1 MNSPFKALF
10 LAPQVCR
17 EDGEQRR
24 RGPGDAGAEGVA
36 RRPAHPQHGEER
48 GGVHVAA
55 RPQTSPGP
63 GIEGPPTPQTP
74 PLPPLAKV
82 KRGNS
87 ALSRVHRFDFR
98 GLGQFTWYLFTHVAL
113 LSAKLMD
120 WSLNWKQ

>member
-1 MNSPFKALF
+1 MNSPFKVLF

-24 RGPGDAGAEGVA
+24 PGPGDTGTEGVT

-63 GIEGPPTPQTP
+63 GIEAAPPHTL
-74 PLPPLAKV
+74 PLPPLVKV
-82 KRGNS
+82 KRGDD

-98 GLGQFTWYLFTHVAL
+98 VLGQFTWYFLTHVAL

-120 WSLNWKQ
+120 WS